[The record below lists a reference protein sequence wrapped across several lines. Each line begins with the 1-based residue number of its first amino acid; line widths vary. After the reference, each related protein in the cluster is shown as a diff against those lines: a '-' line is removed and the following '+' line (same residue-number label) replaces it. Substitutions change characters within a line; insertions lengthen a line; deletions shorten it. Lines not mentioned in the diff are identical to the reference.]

1 MAPMEG
7 ILDPGEDEGGEGV
20 ATSVPVEDLREPV

>member
-7 ILDPGEDEGGEGV
+7 TLDPGVDEGGEGV
-20 ATSVPVEDLREPV
+20 VTSVLVEDLREPV